1 MLKVARA
8 VVVAVTNL
16 RLIYCLTLLLLSQ
29 ITVAAVLPEER
40 ADVLFHSYDGGG
52 VTINGPSILVRKQMG
67 NSFSMFGKYYV
78 DSITSASIDVVSTAS
93 PYNEKRTE
101 YSAGLDYLRDKV
113 SLSAAFTL
121 SEENDFNAK
130 SMHLGVSQEIFG
142 GMTTVSLGYSR
153 GWDVV
158 GKLGDP
164 SYARDADRQNYRVG
178 VSQVLTKNLLME
190 LGLET
195 ITDEGLLNNPYRR
208 VRYLTSATT
217 FDYQDEIYPNTR
229 TTNAV
234 ALRAKYYL
242 PYRAAL
248 HGEYRVFNDTWGIK
262 ASNFEL
268 GYTHPLKKNWIFDFK
283 VRSYTQTAADFYNDL
298 FPFVNA
304 QNFLA
309 RDKELSSFSSLTFG
323 AGVSYEFAKSGW
335 GFIDRGTINFSYNRI
350 AFEYDN
356 FRNIPVGSTNGDAP
370 GAEPLYNFDADVIQF
385 YISVWY

>member
-1 MLKVARA
+1 VDRAVA
-8 VVVAVTNL
+8 VVVTDTRYIL
-16 RLIYCLTLLLLSQ
+16 LLLLLLLSR
-29 ITVAAVLPEER
+29 ITAAAVLPEER
-40 ADVLFHSYDGGG
+40 ADAMFHSYDGGG
-52 VTINGPSILVRKQMG
+52 VTINGPSILVRKQLG
-67 NSFSMFGKYYV
+67 NSFSMSGKYYV
-78 DSITSASIDVVSTAS
+78 DSITSASIDVVATAS

-101 YSAGLDYLRDKV
+101 YNLGLDYLRDKV
-113 SLSAAFTL
+113 TMSAAFTI

-153 GWDVV
+153 GWDTV

-164 SYARDADRQNYRVG
+164 SYAKDADRQNYRIG
-178 VSQVLTKNLLME
+178 LSQVLTKNLLME
-190 LGLET
+190 LGYET
-195 ITDEGLLNNPYRR
+195 ITDEGFLNNPYRR

-234 ALRAKYYL
+234 AFRAKYYL

-248 HGEYRVFNDTWGIK
+248 HGEYRIFNDTWGIN
-262 ASNFEL
+262 ASNFEV
-268 GYTHPLKKNWIFDFK
+268 GYTHPFRKNWIFDFK
-283 VRSYTQTAADFYNDL
+283 VRSYTQTSADFYNDL

-309 RDKELSSFSSLTFG
+309 RDKELSSFSSLTYG

-335 GFIDRGTINFSYNRI
+335 RFIDKGSINFSYNRI
-350 AFEYDN
+350 RFDYDD
-356 FRNIPVGSTNGDAP
+356 FRNIPVGSANGDAP
-370 GAEPLYNFDADVIQF
+370 GAEPLYGFDADVVQF
-385 YISVWY
+385 YISIWY